1 MFHQKI
7 LCCFDIKAWFKKVRQ
22 ELKFWQEALLQQR
35 GNEEYERLTRLVE
48 QSLDELLR
56 SSSIVE
62 TTNSKIRP
70 LLDSARRQVTQER
83 LNLIRFYLNHK
94 SFERSRRAGST
105 ADSLWNPLFT
115 RTSIWT
121 LK

>member
-1 MFHQKI
+1 MN
-7 LCCFDIKAWFKKVRQ
+7 
-22 ELKFWQEALLQQR
+22 FWEDALLNQV

-62 TTNSKIRP
+62 TTNSRIRP
-70 LLDSARRQVTQER
+70 FLDAARGQVTQER

-94 SFERSRRAGST
+94 VFERGRRAGST
-105 ADSLWNPLFT
+105 ADYLLRGIQEQPPHWLEVLRMVLAN
-115 RTSIWT
+115 
-121 LK
+121 